1 MPYQLHRGCRYAP
14 VSKQTT
20 TMQVSLIIKV
30 RFMRWLMHKA
40 CVYGACAYLSSRSC
54 LSFRL
59 WHALDTVSA
68 LPAANLVIRQ
78 RTDDYHPSF
87 KEDERAFCVFSCM
100 QLKFEARGSHSRSYL
115 NRRCYHRYRRRA
127 SRQQKFQRK

>member
-1 MPYQLHRGCRYAP
+1 
-14 VSKQTT
+14 
-20 TMQVSLIIKV
+20 MQVSLIIKV

-100 QLKFEARGSHSRSYL
+100 QLKFEARGSHPARTCSSVRTGTSSYEDGAHD
-115 NRRCYHRYRRRA
+115 NRKL
-127 SRQQKFQRK
+127 SPKFPI